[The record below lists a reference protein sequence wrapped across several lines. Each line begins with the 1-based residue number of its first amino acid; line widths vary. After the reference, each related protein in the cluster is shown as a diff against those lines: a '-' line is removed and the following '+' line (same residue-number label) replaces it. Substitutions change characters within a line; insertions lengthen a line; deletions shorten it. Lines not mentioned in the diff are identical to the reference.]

1 MKIKLTESQH
11 RRVMME
17 NAKHQ
22 VFMDKVYK
30 QIENSELEDI
40 FPLLVDIYGFSVEEV
55 IEDESLYHMIGY
67 KLLDNLLR
75 YGYRGFNPRPYIRY
89 VHAIASEFS
98 DDVMESDL
106 SPPTKSSRVI
116 SNI

>member
-30 QIENSELEDI
+30 QIENSELED
-40 FPLLVDIYGFSVEEV
+40 V
-55 IEDESLYHMIGY
+55 
-67 KLLDNLLR
+67 
-75 YGYRGFNPRPYIRY
+75 
-89 VHAIASEFS
+89 
-98 DDVMESDL
+98 
-106 SPPTKSSRVI
+106 
-116 SNI
+116 